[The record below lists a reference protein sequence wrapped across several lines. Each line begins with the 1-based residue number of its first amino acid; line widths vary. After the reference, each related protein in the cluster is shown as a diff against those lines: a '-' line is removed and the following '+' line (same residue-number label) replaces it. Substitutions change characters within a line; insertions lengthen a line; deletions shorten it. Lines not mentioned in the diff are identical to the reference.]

1 MGTLFATENVK
12 LAEKEFGILY
22 LYLKNTTVELH
33 EDYDYDLAVSFDSL
47 SHEEIKDIANAILAW
62 IEPNDSIE

>member
-33 EDYDYDLAVSFDSL
+33 EDYDYDLAVSLDSL
-47 SHEEIKDIANAILAW
+47 SHQEIKDIANAILAW